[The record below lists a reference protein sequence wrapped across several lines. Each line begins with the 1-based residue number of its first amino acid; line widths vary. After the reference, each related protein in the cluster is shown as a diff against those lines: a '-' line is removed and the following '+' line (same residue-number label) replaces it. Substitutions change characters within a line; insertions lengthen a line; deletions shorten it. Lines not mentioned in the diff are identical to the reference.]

1 MGTEIIIDGI
11 KNVHFVKKLKEH
23 AQNRTDKTAIKG
35 MGEAYTYKQLDLIT
49 DVLGE
54 ELLKSGLSTGDLVA
68 VNHDRHLNV
77 IIAAIG
83 CWKARVGY
91 FYIDTNMPDYQ
102 KQQRLDDSNC
112 QFIID
117 ESFIESVKEKS
128 LSGYVAEELPEG
140 DLEDLAW
147 ILYTSGSSG
156 KAKGV
161 YLKHTSIA
169 THMNIAKVFGTTE
182 DDVQSMMASF
192 SFMSGLLE
200 GFPILYTGGTLVM
213 IPNEY
218 RRDIEKI
225 VEFIRDEHVN
235 VTFVPSHYAEMIVSK
250 GYDLPDQKVVFTG
263 GEPVHNL
270 KKMPYKVYCVYGS
283 SECGGP
289 VTCCDVDYTS
299 ENYPIGKPIPMT
311 KIYLVQENT
320 KELVTAPDE
329 IGEICVSGMQ
339 VCDGYLK
346 RPDLNAEKFFENPFT
361 DDPNYKKVYRTG
373 DLGRMDEEGNIYYA
387 GRADLMCKI
396 KSFRIELGTVEA
408 EMIKYP
414 GIDRCVVKPFIDS
427 NGVKELHGF
436 YYGKEE
442 IDHTK
447 LREFLR
453 NNLNHY
459 MVPPYFH
466 RLDTIQVTDN
476 GKVDRRSV
484 KLEGYTEEGC

>member
-23 AQNRTDKTAIKG
+23 AWNRPDKIAVRG
-35 MGEAYTYKQLDLIT
+35 MGEAYTYRQLDQIT
-49 DVLGE
+49 DVIGE
-54 ELLKSGLSTGDLVA
+54 DLLKKGLPVGSLVA
-68 VNHDRHLNV
+68 VNHERHLNV
-77 IIAAIG
+77 IMAAIG

-102 KQQRLDDSNC
+102 KQQRLEDSNC

-117 ESFIESVKEKS
+117 ATYVEDMKEKA
-128 LSGYVAEELPEG
+128 LSGYEVSELPDG
-140 DLEDLAW
+140 DLDDLAW

-161 YLKHTSIA
+161 CLKHSNIA
-169 THMNIAKVFGTTE
+169 VHMNIANVLGTTE
-182 DDVQSMMASF
+182 DDTQSMMASF

-200 GFPILYTGGTLVM
+200 GFPILYKGGTLSMV
-213 IPNEY
+213 PNDY
-218 RRDIEKI
+218 RRDIKKIIEFFREEK
-225 VEFIRDEHVN
+225 VSVS
-235 VTFVPSHYAEMIVSK
+235 FVPSHYAELIASEEHE
-250 GYDLPDQKVVFTG
+250 LPDQKVLFTG
-263 GEPVHNL
+263 GEAVHNL
-270 KKMPYKVYCVYGS
+270 KKMPFHLYCVYGS

-289 VTCCDVDYTS
+289 VTCCKIDYSS
-299 ENYPIGKPIPMT
+299 ENYPIGTPIPMVHM
-311 KIYLVQENT
+311 YLV
-320 KELVTAPDE
+320 KEDTEELITEPGE
-329 IGEICVSGMQ
+329 IGEICISSVQ
-339 VCDGYLK
+339 VCDGYLN
-346 RPDLNAEKFFENPFT
+346 RPELNAVKFFENPFT

-373 DLGRMDEEGNIYYA
+373 DLGKMDEEGNIYYA

-414 GIDRCVVKPFIDS
+414 GIDRCVVKPFVDC
-427 NGVKELHGF
+427 NGAKELHGF

-442 IDHTK
+442 VDHNK
-447 LREFLR
+447 LRDFLR
-453 NNLNHY
+453 DSLNHY

-476 GKVDRRSV
+476 GKVDRKAV
-484 KLEGYTEEGC
+484 KLEGYSELL